1 MAEHNQ
7 LGEKGEKLAEVYL
20 KKLGYK
26 IITTNWRER
35 KFEIDIIALEKNEK
49 ELVFIEVKTRST
61 EKFGAPEEAVTLKKQ
76 EHLIEGADYYI
87 NEKEI
92 DLECRFDV
100 ISIILNENQEEIKH
114 IKKAFYPEA

>member
-35 KFEIDIIALEKNEK
+35 KFEIDIIAFDAEEI
-49 ELVFIEVKTRST
+49 VFIEVKTRST
-61 EKFGAPEEAVTLKKQ
+61 AFFGNPEEAVTLKKQ
-76 EHLIEGADYYI
+76 QHLINGADFYI
-87 NEKEI
+87 QQKEI

-100 ISIILNENQEEIKH
+100 VAIVFNSNQEEIKH
-114 IKKAFYPEA
+114 IKNAFQPQF